1 MKELFTIGEI
11 GRLFELNIRTLRY
24 YDEIGLLRPEKTD
37 KKTGY
42 RYYSTKQFERLNTIK
57 YLRAMDMPLER
68 IIRFFENKNTD
79 TMMELLR
86 EQQEE
91 TRLLKIRLEA
101 IERKL
106 ERRIRQLS
114 DALDSKMDEI
124 CEVEIPGRKIAFLRK
139 EIPLEDDL
147 EYPIRELEKQNHLNS
162 VMFLGK
168 VGVSIAK
175 EDILS
180 GCFSHF
186 SGIFVFLEKEDFTQ
200 PGLGQGK
207 SRGEEA
213 QRKEAGW
220 PEYLEGGLYVTIRYS
235 GTHREA
241 ADSYRKLLDYIS
253 VHGYECCGDS
263 IEITLID
270 SGFTNDL
277 EKYITELQIPVKQ
290 KSKNKI
296 Y

>member
-124 CEVEIPGRKIAFLRK
+124 CEVEIPGRKIAFSSSRIGYSK
-139 EIPLEDDL
+139 
-147 EYPIRELEKQNHLNS
+147 S
-162 VMFLGK
+162 
-168 VGVSIAK
+168 S
-175 EDILS
+175 S
-180 GCFSHF
+180 
-186 SGIFVFLEKEDFTQ
+186 SGISFLKKAIFL
-200 PGLGQGK
+200 PG
-207 SRGEEA
+207 
-213 QRKEAGW
+213 
-220 PEYLEGGLYVTIRYS
+220 
-235 GTHREA
+235 
-241 ADSYRKLLDYIS
+241 IS
-253 VHGYECCGDS
+253 TSQISS
-263 IEITLID
+263 I
-270 SGFTNDL
+270 L